1 MPAQPTNAGSTVVRT
16 RRLPRP
22 LRPHRPLH
30 HPAGRH
36 LIEDLVAQWKE
47 RQTSNLRVGGSNPPE
62 VAKLCLVAISKERT
76 MRVDYK
82 VGDTVVRK
90 ETELDW
96 YWKKR
101 CREEGLKPDDLL
113 TVNSLDISVTF
124 VEKRGSWE
132 AQKFEKATD
141 LSSLSDWI

>member
-1 MPAQPTNAGSTVVRT
+1 
-16 RRLPRP
+16 
-22 LRPHRPLH
+22 
-30 HPAGRH
+30 
-36 LIEDLVAQWKE
+36 LIEDLVAQWRE

-62 VAKLCLVAISKERT
+62 VAISKERT

-96 YWKKR
+96 YWEKR
-101 CREEGLKPDDLL
+101 CIEEGLKPDDLL
-113 TVNSLDISVTF
+113 TVTSLDISVTF